1 MSQLVKLDIS
11 GDNPTD
17 HAQRIL
23 QQYSKDEAI
32 KSISLKITTADSGA
46 PETRQMTAEDYDL
59 TGGGED
65 DEKTTEEREAEK
77 EAKREKGDIKANT
90 SHHRV
95 LYTLGNLGNGNM
107 VPGRKVKEAVE
118 GVSESS
124 VYPALTQLWERKL
137 AERERVEDV
146 ANPFYKYTLS
156 QYGRHKLEDLGK
168 PEPTEDE

>member
-11 GDNPTD
+11 GDNPTA

-23 QQYSKDEAI
+23 QQYAEDEAI
-32 KSISLKITTADSGA
+32 KSISLKITTADFGA

-59 TGGGED
+59 TGDSD
-65 DEKTTEEREAEK
+65 DEKTTEEREEEK

-95 LYTLGNLGNGNM
+95 LATLGELGNGNM
-107 VPGRKVKEAVE
+107 VPGRKVKEEVE

-137 AERERVEDV
+137 AERERVDDV
-146 ANPFYKYTLS
+146 ANPYYKYTLT
-156 QYGRHKLEDLGK
+156 QYGLNKLEDLGK